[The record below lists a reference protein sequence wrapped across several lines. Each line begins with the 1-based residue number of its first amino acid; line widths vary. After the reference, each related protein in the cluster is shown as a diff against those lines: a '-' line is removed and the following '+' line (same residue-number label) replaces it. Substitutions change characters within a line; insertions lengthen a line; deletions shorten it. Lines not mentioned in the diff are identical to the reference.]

1 MTAQTIK
8 NLRDLKILACQ
19 ETRGLQ
25 WPTLAFSYL
34 VIGMTLLGIWA
45 GAVGIVPLWV
55 GMIWNSFWMA
65 QGYTAAHECAH
76 HNLNGRHHK
85 LRWLND
91 VYGVAG
97 FSFTL
102 HSYTVH
108 RHVHRLHHAHTNDPE
123 RDTDAW
129 VSDSPNLLSA
139 IFRSLMF
146 YFHTNYFMF
155 KIFPL
160 VHDKR
165 KFIIRATLE
174 TAIPYA
180 IIIYLAAIGYW
191 REVLM
196 LSFIP
201 TILAFALV
209 SFFIDWIP
217 HHVENKTDV
226 MKQTLIQKPSKTIRG
241 WLFSRIYGFHN
252 YHLIHHLVPS
262 VPWYAQERTFEKAE
276 DFLRANGARIKEPDK
291 SLSIANLPAQ
301 PTSNT

>member
-1 MTAQTIK
+1 MSAQRIDT
-8 NLRDLKILACQ
+8 LRDLKILARE
-19 ETRGLQ
+19 ETRGFQ

-34 VIGMTLLGIWA
+34 VITMTLAGIWA
-45 GAVGIVPLWV
+45 GAAGVVPLWV
-55 GMIWNSFWMA
+55 AMLWNAFWMA

-76 HNLNGRHHK
+76 RNIHGKHHK
-85 LRWLND
+85 LSWLND
-91 VYGVAG
+91 VIGIAG

-108 RHVHRLHHAHTNDPE
+108 CHVHRLHHAHTNDPE

-129 VSDSPNLLSA
+129 VSDAPNLASA

-146 YFHTNYFMF
+146 YFHTNLFLL

-160 VHDKR
+160 VQDKR
-165 KFIIRATLE
+165 KFVIRAVLE
-174 TAIPYA
+174 TAVPFA
-180 IIIYLAAIGYW
+180 IIIALAAMGYW

-196 LSFIP
+196 LSVIP

-217 HHVENKTDV
+217 HHVEDKSDV
-226 MKQTLIQKPSKTIRG
+226 MKQTLIQKPSKTLRG
-241 WLFSRIYGFHN
+241 RAFSWIYGFHN

-262 VPWYAQERTFEKAE
+262 IPWYAQERTFQKAE
-276 DFLRANGARIKEPDK
+276 NFLKANGARIKEPNEA
-291 SLSIANLPAQ
+291 LR
-301 PTSNT
+301 PTILAAAE

>member
-1 MTAQTIK
+1 M
-8 NLRDLKILACQ
+8 RDLKIHART
-19 ETRGLQ
+19 ETKGFQ

-34 VIGMTLLGIWA
+34 VISMTLAGIWA
-45 GAVGIVPLWV
+45 GVTGLVPLWAA
-55 GMIWNSFWMA
+55 MIWNSFWMA

-76 HNLNGRHHK
+76 RNLNGKHRR
-85 LRWLND
+85 LNWLND
-91 VYGVAG
+91 FFGIAG

-108 RHVHRLHHAHTNDPE
+108 CHVHRLHHAHTNDPE

-129 VSDSPNLLSA
+129 VSDAPNLPSA

-146 YFHTNYFMF
+146 YFHTNYFIF

-160 VHDKR
+160 VRDKR
-165 KFIIRATLE
+165 KFIMRAALE
-174 TAIPYA
+174 TAFPFA
-180 IIIYLAAIGYW
+180 IIITFAAMGYW

-196 LSFIP
+196 LSVIP

-217 HHVENKTDV
+217 HHVEDKSDV
-226 MKQTLIQKPSKTIRG
+226 MKQTLIQKPSKSLRG
-241 WLFSRIYGFHN
+241 KFFSWIYGFHN

-262 VPWYAQERTFEKAE
+262 IPWYAQERTFEKAE
-276 DFLRANGARIKEPDK
+276 TFLRANGARIREADE
-291 SLSIANLPAQ
+291 AFT
-301 PTSNT
+301 PTTQQVAS